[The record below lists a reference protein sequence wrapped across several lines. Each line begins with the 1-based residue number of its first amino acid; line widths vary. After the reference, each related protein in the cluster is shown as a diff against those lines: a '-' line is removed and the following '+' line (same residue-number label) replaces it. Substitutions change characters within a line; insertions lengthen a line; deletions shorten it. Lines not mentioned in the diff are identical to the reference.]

1 MSLLSNYIVL
11 HGIPVTLK
19 HKTGSDG
26 NDDTYSTSTI
36 SCLWAHGAKVV
47 RTAQGDELACQAIV
61 KCEAA
66 VVAGDVLTKDG
77 RDYPV
82 LGLVGVSFDGSMRS
96 VALGGSRSGGA

>member
-26 NDDTYSTSTI
+26 NDDTYTTSTI
-36 SCLWAHGAKVV
+36 ACLWAHGAKVI
-47 RTAQGDELACQAIV
+47 RTVQGDELACQAIV

-82 LGLVGVSFDGSMRS
+82 LGLVGVAYDGSMRS